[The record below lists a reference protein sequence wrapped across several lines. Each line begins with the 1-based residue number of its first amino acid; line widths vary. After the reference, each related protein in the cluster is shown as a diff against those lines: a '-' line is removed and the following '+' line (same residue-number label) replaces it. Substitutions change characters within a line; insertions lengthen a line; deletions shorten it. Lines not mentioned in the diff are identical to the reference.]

1 MQVPL
6 TCAFAVFLSA
16 FPSQEYND
24 ALLVT
29 YLSSMT
35 KGTQLMADV
44 NEKFQMVHS
53 GEGRD
58 EGREGPM
65 GRGPRMRPGMGMM
78 GDDDM
83 FGGRGGRGGGGRGF
97 LQDMLGGFGGH
108 LG

>member
-1 MQVPL
+1 M
-6 TCAFAVFLSA
+6 
-16 FPSQEYND
+16 
-24 ALLVT
+24 T

-44 NEKFQMVHS
+44 NEKFNVVHS
-53 GEGRD
+53 GDRE

-65 GRGPRMRPGMGMM
+65 GRGGRMRPGMMGMGM
-78 GDDDM
+78 DDDM